1 MGGVFAGAAGTTNND
16 KGSIKQIMEK
26 HSSLSKSNNIYL
38 PEECES
44 LIMKQYDNIMNSK
57 SSLNQNVITSEGRQF
72 EDIQNKMYSQYL

>member
-1 MGGVFAGAAGTTNND
+1 
-16 KGSIKQIMEK
+16 MEK